1 MRLIKVAAA
10 VLNTTPL
17 AWGANQA
24 AIVEAIREARR
35 RQVGILCLP
44 ELCITGYGCEDAFL
58 SNGTQAMAQK
68 LLLELLPE
76 TKGLAVSFGLP
87 LLHRGA
93 LFNTA
98 ALAVD
103 GMLMGLVAKQHLA
116 GEGIHYE
123 PRWFKRWPNNAREQV
138 EIAGQMYPFGDLL
151 FEVGGVRIG
160 FEICEDAWVANR
172 PGGEL
177 AERGVDVI
185 LNPSASH
192 FAFGKHGIRQRFVL
206 EGSRAFSV
214 GYVYSNLVGNESGRA
229 IYDGGALIAQA
240 GRLLAAGPRFT
251 YADSVVTTAT
261 LDIDEIRMGRAR
273 TGSFRPLIGDPNDN
287 VVRSPFALGKADYVV
302 DRPLHQAWELGPGL
316 KEEEFVRAVSL
327 GLFDYLR
334 KSRSRGFVVS
344 ISGGADSAAVSLL
357 CAMLVEFGVAE
368 LGRDRFLAKL
378 SYMPQ
383 LSEATSNKE
392 LVRRLLTCVYQST
405 ANSTQTTRDAARTV
419 AEGIGAEFHEF
430 DVDKLVCDYI
440 AMVSRALGRELTWEQ
455 DDLALQNIQARVRSP
470 GVWMMAN
477 TRQALLLATSNRS
490 EAAVGYA
497 TMDGDTSG
505 GLSPVTGIDKAF
517 LRHWLRWMASTGPAG
532 DRRHPEL
539 DLVNVQPPTAE
550 LRPTESKQT
559 DEDDLMPYDVLDS
572 IERSAIR
579 DKRTP
584 LETLWHLREA
594 FPQYELRQL
603 GFWVRRFFTLWCRN
617 QWKRER
623 FAPSFHLD
631 DENLDPKTWCR
642 FPILSGGYERELSE
656 LDLWIEEFL
665 KSSPS
670 ARDQGSTA

>member
-17 AWGANQA
+17 AWDANRT
-24 AIVEAIREARR
+24 AILEAIREARR
-35 RQVGILCLP
+35 LRVGILCLP
-44 ELCITGYGCEDAFL
+44 ELCLTGYGCEDAFL

-68 LLLELLPE
+68 LLLELVPE
-76 TKGLAVSFGLP
+76 TTGMAVSFGLP
-87 LLHRGA
+87 MLHRGA

-103 GMLMGLVAKQHLA
+103 GTLLGFVAKQHLA

-138 EIAGQMYPFGDLL
+138 ELAGRAYPFGDLL
-151 FEVGGVRIG
+151 FDVGDVRIG

-177 AERGVDVI
+177 AERGVDII

-192 FAFGKHGIRQRFVL
+192 FAFGKFAVRQRFVL

-240 GRLLAAGPRFT
+240 GRLLAAGPRFS
-251 YADSVVTTAT
+251 YADSAVTTAT

-273 TGSFRPLIGDPNDN
+273 TGSFRPLLGDPHDN
-287 VVRSPFALGKADYVV
+287 AVRVPFQFPKAEYVV
-302 DRPLHQAWELGPGL
+302 DQPRHEAWELGSL
-316 KEEEFVRAVSL
+316 VKEEEFTRAVSL

-334 KSRSRGFVVS
+334 KSHSRGFVVS

-357 CAMLVEFGVAE
+357 CAMLVQFGVAE

-378 SYMPQ
+378 AYMPQ
-383 LSEATSNKE
+383 LAAAADNRE

-405 ANSTQTTRDAARTV
+405 ANSTETTRDAARTV
-419 AEGIGAEFHEF
+419 ADGIGADFHEF
-430 DVDKLVCDYI
+430 DVDQLVRQYI
-440 AMVSRALGRELTWEQ
+440 AMVSQALGRELTWER

-517 LRHWLRWMASTGPAG
+517 LRHWLRWMESTGPAG
-532 DRRHPEL
+532 DRPHPEL
-539 DLVNVQPPTAE
+539 NPVNVQPPTAE
-550 LRPTESKQT
+550 LRPHAAHQT

-572 IERSAIR
+572 IERSSIR

-584 LETLWHLREA
+584 LECLWHLRQM
-594 FPQYELRQL
+594 FPQHALPQL
-603 GFWVRRFFTLWCRN
+603 AIWVRRFFTLWCRN

-642 FPILSGGYERELSE
+642 FPILSGGYERELDE
-656 LDLWIEEFL
+656 LDAWVNEETTGG
-665 KSSPS
+665 K
-670 ARDQGSTA
+670 

>member
-10 VLNTTPL
+10 ILNTTPL
-17 AWGANQA
+17 AWKANRT
-24 AIVEAIREARR
+24 AIVQAIHAAR
-35 RQVGILCLP
+35 QQNVSILCLP

-58 SNGTQAMAQK
+58 SSGTQAMAQK
-68 LLLELLPE
+68 LLLELVPE
-76 TKGLAVSFGLP
+76 TTGMAVSFGLP

-103 GMLMGLVAKQHLA
+103 GKLQGLVAKQHLA

-123 PRWFKRWPNNAREQV
+123 PRWFKRWPNNAREHV
-138 EIAGQMYPFGDLL
+138 EIAGQTLPFGDLL
-151 FEVGGVRIG
+151 FDVGDVRLG

-172 PGGEL
+172 PGAEL
-177 AERGVDVI
+177 AERGVDII

-192 FAFGKHGIRQRFVL
+192 FAFAKHGVRERFVL

-214 GYVYSNLVGNESGRA
+214 GYIYSNLVGNESGRA

-240 GRLLAAGPRFT
+240 GRLLATGPRFS
-251 YADSVVTTAT
+251 YADAVVTTAT

-273 TGSFRPLIGDPNDN
+273 TGSFRPLVGDPNDN
-287 VVRSPFALGKADYVV
+287 AVRTSFQFPVTPYVV
-302 DRPLHQAWELGPGL
+302 DKPHPAKWETSPDL

-334 KSRSRGFVVS
+334 KSRSRGFIVS

-368 LGRDRFLAKL
+368 MGREQFLTKL
-378 SYMPQ
+378 SYLPDLAQ
-383 LSEATSNKE
+383 ATTNRDI
-392 LVRRLLTCVYQST
+392 VRQLLTCVYQST
-405 ANSTQTTRDAARTV
+405 TNSSRTTLDAARAV

-430 DVDKLVCDYI
+430 DVDGLVRDYI
-440 AMVSRALGRELTWEQ
+440 AMVSKALGRELTWER

-505 GLSPVTGIDKAF
+505 GLSPVTGIDKNF
-517 LRHWLRWMASTGPAG
+517 LRHWLRWMESTGPEG
-532 DRRHPEL
+532 DRAHPEL
-539 DLVNVQPPTAE
+539 ASVNVQPPTAE
-550 LRPTESKQT
+550 LRPQTSHQT
-559 DEDDLMPYDVLDS
+559 DETDLMPYDVLDA
-572 IERSAIR
+572 IERSSIR

-584 LETLWHLREA
+584 LESLWHLRET
-594 FPQYELRQL
+594 FPQYALQQL
-603 GFWVRRFFTLWCRN
+603 AFWVRRFFTLWCRN

-642 FPILSGGYERELSE
+642 FPILSGGYERELDE
-656 LDLWIEEFL
+656 LDAWVKDELTRAE
-665 KSSPS
+665 
-670 ARDQGSTA
+670 

>member
-17 AWGANQA
+17 AWEANRT
-24 AIVEAIREARR
+24 AIVEAIHDARR
-35 RQVGILCLP
+35 QHVSILCLP

-76 TKGLAVSFGLP
+76 TTGMAVSFGLP
-87 LLHRGA
+87 FLHRGA
-93 LFNTA
+93 LFNSA
-98 ALAVD
+98 ALAVN
-103 GMLMGLVAKQHLA
+103 GKLLGFVAKQHLA

-123 PRWFKRWPNNAREQV
+123 PRWFKRWPNGTREQV
-138 EIAGQMYPFGDLL
+138 EIAGQTLPFGDLL
-151 FEVGGVRIG
+151 FEVGDVRLG

-172 PGGEL
+172 PGADL
-177 AERGVDVI
+177 AERGVDII

-240 GRLLAAGPRFT
+240 GRLLASGSRFS
-251 YADSVVTTAT
+251 YSDSSITVAT

-273 TGSFRPLIGDPNDN
+273 TGSFRPLVGHQNDN
-287 VVRSPFALGKADYVV
+287 VVRDPFQFHKANYIVEH
-302 DRPLHQAWELGPGL
+302 PKPTPWELSPEL

-334 KSRSRGFVVS
+334 KSRSKGFVVS

-368 LGRDRFLAKL
+368 LGRERFLAKL
-378 SYMPQ
+378 AYIAQ
-383 LSEATSNKE
+383 FGEATDNFGI
-392 LVRRLLTCVYQST
+392 VQRLLTCVYQST
-405 ANSTQTTRDAARTV
+405 KNSTQTTRDAAKAV
-419 AEGIGAEFHEF
+419 ADGIGAEFHEF
-430 DVDKLVCDYI
+430 DVDGLVRDYI
-440 AMVSRALGRELTWEQ
+440 AMVSKALGRELVWEK

-517 LRHWLRWMASTGPAG
+517 L
-532 DRRHPEL
+532 
-539 DLVNVQPPTAE
+539 
-550 LRPTESKQT
+550 
-559 DEDDLMPYDVLDS
+559 
-572 IERSAIR
+572 
-579 DKRTP
+579 
-584 LETLWHLREA
+584 
-594 FPQYELRQL
+594 
-603 GFWVRRFFTLWCRN
+603 
-617 QWKRER
+617 
-623 FAPSFHLD
+623 
-631 DENLDPKTWCR
+631 
-642 FPILSGGYERELSE
+642 
-656 LDLWIEEFL
+656 
-665 KSSPS
+665 
-670 ARDQGSTA
+670 

>member
-17 AWGANQA
+17 AWDANHA
-24 AIVEAIREARR
+24 AIIQAIAEARR
-35 RQVGILCLP
+35 QNVSILCLP

-58 SNGTQAMAQK
+58 SNGTQAMAQR

-76 TKGLAVSFGLP
+76 TVGMAVSFGLP
-87 LLHRGA
+87 MLHRGA

-98 ALAVD
+98 ALAVN
-103 GMLMGLVAKQHLA
+103 GELLGLVAKQHLA

-138 EIAGQMYPFGDLL
+138 EIAGKALPFGDLL
-151 FEVGGVRIG
+151 FEVGDVRLG

-172 PGGEL
+172 PGAEL
-177 AERGVDVI
+177 AERGVDII

-192 FAFGKHGIRQRFVL
+192 FAFGKHIVRQRFVL

-229 IYDGGALIAQA
+229 IYDGGALIAHS
-240 GRLLAAGPRFT
+240 GRLLAAGPRFS
-251 YADSVVTTAT
+251 YADSTVTTAT

-287 VVRSPFALGKADYVV
+287 AVRSAFQLPKAEYVV
-302 DRPLHQAWELGPGL
+302 DRPSHESWETGKHI

-327 GLFDYLR
+327 ALFDYLR
-334 KSRSRGFVVS
+334 KSRSHGFVVS

-357 CAMLVEFGVAE
+357 CSTLVQFGVAE
-368 LGRDRFLAKL
+368 LGPDRFLAKL
-378 SYMPQ
+378 RHIPG
-383 LSEATSNKE
+383 LGEAGSNRE
-392 LVRRLLTCVYQST
+392 LIHRLLTCVYQST
-405 ANSTQTTRDAARTV
+405 VNSTQVTRDAARSV
-419 AEGIGAEFHEF
+419 AEGIGAQFNEF
-430 DVDKLVCDYI
+430 DVDALVSQYVN
-440 AMVSRALGRELTWEQ
+440 MVAGALGRDLTWEQ

-470 GVWMMAN
+470 GVWMLAN
-477 TRQALLLATSNRS
+477 TKQALLLATSNRS

-505 GLSPVTGIDKAF
+505 GLSPLAGIDKAF
-517 LRHWLRWMASTGPAG
+517 LRHWLRWMESSGPAG
-532 DRRHPEL
+532 DRPYPEL
-539 DLVNVQPPTAE
+539 NPVNVQPPTAE
-550 LRPTESKQT
+550 LRPQDSHQT
-559 DEDDLMPYDVLDS
+559 DEGDLMPYDVLDA
-572 IERSAIR
+572 IERSSIR
-579 DKRTP
+579 DKRSP
-584 LETLWHLREA
+584 LECLWHLRET
-594 FPQYELRQL
+594 FPQHPLPQL
-603 GFWVRRFFTLWCRN
+603 AVWVRRFFTLWCRN

-642 FPILSGGYERELSE
+642 FPILSGGYERELQE
-656 LDLWIEEFL
+656 LDLWVEQVTSG
-665 KSSPS
+665 K
-670 ARDQGSTA
+670 